1 MRFKTAC
8 DGVSGKPHRETT
20 FRVALLKA
28 FRIHCDVNGKLIICA
43 HCFITPLKS
52 ASVRRIELRMILDWR
67 DQTIIL
73 FSDLDQRPKMWTKLK
88 AKSDRRILGWFPK
101 RHSTIH
107 VVSFSLPEV

>member
-1 MRFKTAC
+1 MAKWCFTSVAEYRGSPINRQCAHRQ
-8 DGVSGKPHRETT
+8 GVSTR
-20 FRVALLKA
+20 
-28 FRIHCDVNGKLIICA
+28 
-43 HCFITPLKS
+43 KS
-52 ASVRRIELRMILDWR
+52 ASVRRIVLRMILDWR

-107 VVSFSLPEV
+107 DVSFSFPEV